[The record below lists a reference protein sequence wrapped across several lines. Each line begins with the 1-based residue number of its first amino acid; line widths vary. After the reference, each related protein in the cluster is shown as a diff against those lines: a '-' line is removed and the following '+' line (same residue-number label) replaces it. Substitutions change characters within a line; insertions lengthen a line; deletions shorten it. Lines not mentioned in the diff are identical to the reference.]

1 MKKFFFIVIV
11 ALSMGLSSC
20 FKETV
25 DYTNFNLMVQEL
37 ENTET
42 LQTDFV
48 ANVSHEFKTPIT
60 ADTTQ
65 WKIADYEAAVAR
77 RLTNKKSGEVRTEPD
92 VVASAGADENYPI
105 CLELRQEW
113 CLMVIVDQEHRIY
126 AIRQYQKPE
135 NLAEVYAK
143 LYIATWR
150 QTHNASNW
158 RVINQFYEKETE

>member
-1 MKKFFFIVIV
+1 MKKFFFIAFV

-25 DYTNFNLMVQEL
+25 DYTNFNLMVQEQTSNRGEYAPATHL
-37 ENTET
+37 ETY
-42 LQTDFV
+42 V
-48 ANVSHEFKTPIT
+48 YY

-105 CLELRQEW
+105 CLELRKEW

>member
-1 MKKFFFIVIV
+1 MKKFFFIAFV

-25 DYTNFNLMVQEL
+25 DYTNFNLMVQEQTSNQGEYAPATHL
-37 ENTET
+37 ETY
-42 LQTDFV
+42 V
-48 ANVSHEFKTPIT
+48 YY

-150 QTHNASNW
+150 QTYNASNW